1 LRDVAKVYERIE
13 PRMARWIGEQ
23 PVFFVATAPLDG
35 DGLVNVSPKGLRGTF
50 GVLDD
55 HTFAYVDMTASG
67 IETTAHLREN
77 GRICVMFCSFDGT
90 PNVVRLHGRGRVVTH
105 GEPGFSAALEP
116 FAMGLAARRT
126 EARGV
131 VTVDVTRVA
140 DACGYAVP
148 RMTLESDRELLDSWA
163 ERRSPEWLRNYRT
176 EKNQHSLD
184 GLPGLAGLPDW

>member
-1 LRDVAKVYERIE
+1 MAKVYERIE
-13 PRMARWIGEQ
+13 PRLARWIGEQ
-23 PVFFVATAPLDG
+23 AVFFVGTAPLDS

-77 GRICVMFCSFDGT
+77 GRVCVMFCSFDGT
-90 PNVVRLHGRGRVVTH
+90 PNVVRLHGRGRVVTR
-105 GEPGFSAALEP
+105 GEDGFDAALEP
-116 FAMGLAARRT
+116 FVMGLASRRT

-131 VTVDVTRVA
+131 ITVDVTRVA

-148 RMTLESDRELLDSWA
+148 RMEPASDRELLDSWA
-163 ERRSPEWLRNYRT
+163 ERKSDEQLRAYRR
-176 EKNQHSLD
+176 EKNETSLD
-184 GLPGLAGLPDW
+184 GLPGLAGLPSW

>member
-1 LRDVAKVYERIE
+1 MAKVYERIE

-23 PVFFVATAPLDG
+23 PVFFVGTAPLDG

-90 PNVVRLHGRGRVVTH
+90 PNVVRLHGRGRVVTR
-105 GEPGFSAALEP
+105 GEDGFDAALEP
-116 FAMGLAARRT
+116 FTMGLVSRRT

-148 RMTLESDRELLDSWA
+148 RMHLESDRELLDSWA
-163 ERRSPEWLRNYRT
+163 EHKTPEKLREYRA
-176 EKNQHSLD
+176 EKNEVSLD
-184 GLPGLAGLPDW
+184 GLPGLAGLPPW

>member
-1 LRDVAKVYERIE
+1 MAKVYERIE
-13 PRMARWIGEQ
+13 PRMAAWIAKQ
-23 PVFFVATAPLDG
+23 PIFFVSTAPLDA

-50 GVLDD
+50 AVLDD
-55 HTFAYVDMTASG
+55 HTFGYVDMTASG

-105 GEPGFSAALEP
+105 GEDGFDAALEP

-131 VTVDVTRVA
+131 ITVDVTRVA
-140 DACGYAVP
+140 AACGYAVP
-148 RMTLESDRELLDSWA
+148 RMTLESDRELLDQWA
-163 ERRSPEWLRNYRT
+163 ERKDAEKLRSYRA
-176 EKNQHSLD
+176 EKNTVSLD
-184 GLPGLAGLPDW
+184 GLPGLAGLPGW

>member
-1 LRDVAKVYERIE
+1 MAKVYERIE

-23 PVFFVATAPLDG
+23 PVFFVGTAPLDG

-90 PNVVRLHGRGRVVTH
+90 PNVVRLHGRGRVVTRA
-105 GEPGFSAALEP
+105 EDGFDAALEP
-116 FAMGLAARRT
+116 FTMGLASRRT

-148 RMTLESDRELLDSWA
+148 RMHLESDRELLDSWA
-163 ERRSPEWLRNYRT
+163 EHKTPEKLREYRA
-176 EKNQHSLD
+176 EKNEVSLD
-184 GLPGLAGLPDW
+184 GLPGLAGLPPW

>member
-1 LRDVAKVYERIE
+1 MATIYERIE
-13 PRMARWIGEQ
+13 PRLARWIGEQ
-23 PVFFVATAPLDG
+23 PVFFVGTAPLDG

-67 IETTAHLREN
+67 VETIAHLREN
-77 GRICVMFCSFDGT
+77 ARICVMFCSFAGT

-105 GEPGFSAALEP
+105 GEEGFDEALEP
-116 FAMGLAARRT
+116 FAFGLASRRT

-131 VTVDVTRVA
+131 ITVDVTRVA

-148 RMTLESDRELLDSWA
+148 RMTVEGDRELLDSWA
-163 ERRSPEWLRNYRT
+163 ERKTPEKLRAYRT
-176 EKNQHSLD
+176 EKNERSLD
-184 GLPGLAGLPDW
+184 GLPGLAGLPTW

>member
-1 LRDVAKVYERIE
+1 MATVYERIE

-23 PVFFVATAPLDG
+23 AVFFVATAPLDG
-35 DGLVNVSPKGLRGTF
+35 DGLVNLSPKGLRGTF
-50 GVLDD
+50 GVLDE

-90 PNVVRLHGRGRVVTH
+90 PNVVRLHGRGQVVTH
-105 GEPGFSAALEP
+105 GEDGFDEALAP
-116 FAMGLAARRT
+116 FAMGLASRRT

-131 VTVDVTRVA
+131 ITVDVARIS

-148 RMTLESDRELLDSWA
+148 RMTLENDRELLDSWA
-163 ERRSPEWLRNYRT
+163 ERKSPEHLRTYRAQ
-176 EKNQHSLD
+176 KNEHSLD
-184 GLPGLAGLPDW
+184 GLPGLAGLPGW

>member
-1 LRDVAKVYERIE
+1 LPGVAKVYERIE
-13 PRMARWIGEQ
+13 PRLARWIGKQ
-23 PVFFVATAPLDG
+23 PVFFVGTAPLSG

-50 GVLDD
+50 GVLDE

-90 PNVVRLHGRGRVVTH
+90 PNVVRLHGRGRVVTR
-105 GEPGFSAALEP
+105 GEEGFDEALAP
-116 FAMGLAARRT
+116 FAMGLASRRT

-131 VTVDVTRVA
+131 ITVDVTRVA

-148 RMTLESDRELLDSWA
+148 RMVLESDRELLDSWA

-176 EKNQHSLD
+176 EKNEHSLD
-184 GLPGLAGLPDW
+184 GLPGLAGLPGW

>member
-1 LRDVAKVYERIE
+1 LPGVAKVYERIE
-13 PRMARWIGEQ
+13 PRLARWIDRQ
-23 PVFFVATAPLDG
+23 PVFFVGTAPLSG

-67 IETTAHLREN
+67 VETIAHLREN
-77 GRICVMFCSFDGT
+77 GRVCVMFCSFDGT

-105 GEPGFSAALEP
+105 GEPGFDAALEP

-126 EARGV
+126 EARAV
-131 VTVDVTRVA
+131 ITVDVTRVA

-163 ERRSPEWLRNYRT
+163 ERRSPEWMRAYRA
-176 EKNQHSLD
+176 EKNQRSLD
-184 GLPGLAGLPDW
+184 GLPGLAGLPEW

>member
-1 LRDVAKVYERIE
+1 MATVYERIE

-23 PVFFVATAPLDG
+23 PVFFVGTAPLGG

-50 GVLDD
+50 GVLDE

-77 GRICVMFCSFDGT
+77 GRICVMFCSFDGS
-90 PNVVRLHGRGRVVTH
+90 PNVVRLHGRGRVVTR
-105 GEPGFSAALEP
+105 GEPGFDDALAP
-116 FAMGLAARRT
+116 FAMGLASRRT

-131 VTVDVTRVA
+131 VTVDVTRVS

-148 RMTLESDRELLDSWA
+148 RMELTADRELLDSWA
-163 ERRSPEWLRNYRT
+163 ERKTPEKLRAYRA
-176 EKNQHSLD
+176 EKNEHSLD

>member
-1 LRDVAKVYERIE
+1 MAKVYERIE
-13 PRMARWIGEQ
+13 PRLARWIGEQ
-23 PVFFVATAPLDG
+23 PIFFVATAPLAA
-35 DGLVNVSPKGLRGTF
+35 DGLVNLSPKGLRGTF

-105 GEPGFSAALEP
+105 GEPGFDAALDP
-116 FAMGLAARRT
+116 FAFGLASRRT

-131 VTVDVTRVA
+131 ITVDVDRVS

-148 RMTLESDRELLDSWA
+148 RMALEADRELLDSWT
-163 ERRSPEWLRNYRT
+163 ERKDDATLRAYRS
-176 EKNQHSLD
+176 EKNEVSLD
-184 GLPGLAGLPDW
+184 GLPGLAGLPGW

>member
-1 LRDVAKVYERIE
+1 MAKVYERIE

-23 PVFFVATAPLDG
+23 PVFFVGTAPLDG

-50 GVLDD
+50 GVLDE

-90 PNVVRLHGRGRVVTH
+90 PNVVRLHGRGRVVTRA
-105 GEPGFSAALEP
+105 EDGFDAALEP
-116 FAMGLAARRT
+116 FTMGLASRRT

-140 DACGYAVP
+140 DACGYAIP
-148 RMTLESDRELLDSWA
+148 RMHLKGDRELLDSWA
-163 ERRSPEWLRNYRT
+163 EHKTPEKLREYRA
-176 EKNQHSLD
+176 EKNEVSLD
-184 GLPGLAGLPDW
+184 GLPGLAGLPPW

>member
-1 LRDVAKVYERIE
+1 MAKVYERIE
-13 PRMARWIGEQ
+13 PRLARWIGEQ
-23 PVFFVATAPLDG
+23 PVFFVGTAPLSG

-67 IETTAHLREN
+67 IETVAHLREN

-90 PNVVRLHGRGRVVTH
+90 PNVVRLHGHGRVTSH
-105 GEPGFSAALEP
+105 GEDGFDAALEP
-116 FAMGLAARRT
+116 FAMGLASRRT
-126 EARGV
+126 EARAV

-148 RMTLESDRELLDSWA
+148 RMSLDGDRELLDSWT
-163 ERRSPEWLRNYRT
+163 ERHSPEWLRAYRSG
-176 EKNQHSLD
+176 KNEQSLD
-184 GLPGLAGLPDW
+184 GLPGLAGLPRW

>member
-1 LRDVAKVYERIE
+1 
-13 PRMARWIGEQ
+13 
-23 PVFFVATAPLDG
+23 
-35 DGLVNVSPKGLRGTF
+35 
-50 GVLDD
+50 
-55 HTFAYVDMTASG
+55 
-67 IETTAHLREN
+67 
-77 GRICVMFCSFDGT
+77 MFCSFDGT

-105 GEPGFSAALEP
+105 GEPGFDAALEP

-148 RMTLESDRELLDSWA
+148 RMALESDRELLDSWT
-163 ERRSPEWLRNYRT
+163 ERHSPEWLRDYRAR
-176 EKNQHSLD
+176 KNQQSLD

>member
-1 LRDVAKVYERIE
+1 
-13 PRMARWIGEQ
+13 M
-23 PVFFVATAPLDG
+23 VFFVGTAPLSG

-55 HTFAYVDMTASG
+55 RTFAYVDMTASG

-105 GEPGFSAALEP
+105 GEAGFDEALAP
-116 FAMGLAARRT
+116 FAMGLASRRT

-131 VTVDVTRVA
+131 ITVDVTRVA

-148 RMTLESDRELLDSWA
+148 RITLESDRELLDSWSERKDDAALRRYRA
-163 ERRSPEWLRNYRT
+163 ETNER
-176 EKNQHSLD
+176 SLD
-184 GLPGLAGLPDW
+184 GLPGLAGLPGW